1 MEKPLKKQKVGF
13 SLDQYNLLDDI
24 YDFLERIQ
32 SEHPARATIINIGES
47 YEGRPL
53 KVIKISTNENNPV
66 IFIEANI
73 HAREWISSATALWTI
88 NELLTT
94 TDPSVKAITE
104 SVTWYILPVTNPDGY
119 QYTHDEYRLWRKTRS
134 IHNIFC
140 RGVDPNRNFGYNFR
154 SLLRNLVSHRHLM
167 NLSFL
172 VGGSSRM
179 ACTDTYMGPE
189 AFSEKETK
197 AVMDFYATI
206 ANKSD
211 AYISFHSAAEM
222 LLYPMGHTNATDLVP
237 NVGHLVRTENSHVNP
252 VQ

>member
-1 MEKPLKKQKVGF
+1 MKKQKVGF

-24 YDFLERIQ
+24 YEFLERIQ
-32 SEHPARATIINIGES
+32 SEHPDRATIINIGES

-94 TDPSVKAITE
+94 TNATVKAITD

-119 QYTHDEYRLWRKTRS
+119 QFTHDEYRLWRKTRS

-154 SLLRNLVSHRHLM
+154 SLYIEEFGFTSTSHESFIFSGWVVANGLHRYVYGSRSVQRKRNQSRHGLLRNNRQQIGRLYLIP
-167 NLSFL
+167 LS
-172 VGGSSRM
+172 R
-179 ACTDTYMGPE
+179 
-189 AFSEKETK
+189 
-197 AVMDFYATI
+197 
-206 ANKSD
+206 
-211 AYISFHSAAEM
+211 
-222 LLYPMGHTNATDLVP
+222 
-237 NVGHLVRTENSHVNP
+237 
-252 VQ
+252 